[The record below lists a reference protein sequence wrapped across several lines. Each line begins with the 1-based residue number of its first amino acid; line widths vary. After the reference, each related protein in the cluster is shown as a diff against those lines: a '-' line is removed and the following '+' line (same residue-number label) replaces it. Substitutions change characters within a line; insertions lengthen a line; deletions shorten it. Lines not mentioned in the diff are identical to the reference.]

1 MTDPNELIVQL
12 IGCLPMIDEGPDH
25 KLWCS
30 VRGDWL
36 RAAVAALTPAPAQPE
51 PPTAAGVRTDG
62 APAEI
67 WLQLHG
73 DGEPDGNP
81 VDYRD
86 EVSWCWEKIHEHDVR
101 YVLSATP
108 PTLTDAQCDATKDA
122 ERYRWLRQFSYPL
135 DGILEVLTTSTDDQP
150 PTHLYGDYLD
160 AAIDRALIRAAAA
173 GAG

>member
-108 PTLTDAQCDATKDA
+108 PTLTDAQCDAIWREA
-122 ERYRWLRQFSYPL
+122 FMLARSQVGMS
-135 DGILEVLTTSTDDQP
+135 DDV
-150 PTHLYGDYLD
+150 
-160 AAIDRALIRAAAA
+160 RALIRAAAA
-173 GAG
+173 GAGS

>member
-101 YVLSATP
+101 YVLSAAP
-108 PTLTDAQCDATKDA
+108 PTLTDAQCDAIGRFFVEMLSAPADM
-122 ERYRWLRQFSYPL
+122 P
-135 DGILEVLTTSTDDQP
+135 DTDEE
-150 PTHLYGDYLD
+150 L
-160 AAIDRALIRAAAA
+160 RALIRAAAA